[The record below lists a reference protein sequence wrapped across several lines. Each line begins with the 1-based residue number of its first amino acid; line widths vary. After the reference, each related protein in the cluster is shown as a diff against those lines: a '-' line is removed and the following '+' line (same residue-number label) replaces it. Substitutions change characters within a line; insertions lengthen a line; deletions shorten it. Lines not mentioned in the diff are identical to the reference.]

1 MDLVRWVVAVGSSE
15 IEHVL
20 LGDLPE
26 GFVDGLDVV
35 RDPWNF
41 LKGAVVR
48 DTTCVDVAVGISMST

>member
-1 MDLVRWVVAVGSSE
+1 VAVGSSE

-41 LKGAVVR
+41 LKGAIVR